1 MKAPRFAWLVAA
13 LSTVLGSCTRSE
25 ATPFPGGGDRVPLSM
40 RLVGDSVW
48 ELSYRNEHGESRLRV
63 RAQIRTL
70 PDSIPFGSATWTLYA
85 VPGYSPR
92 PLLSALANAHGTPDT
107 VTLASPRDSIRLDV
121 ALLAVNAARNSE
133 GAFGRAGTG
142 SWIAAKLFFADDEGE
157 VYLNLN
163 PAREEAE
170 FGVKDPEYGP
180 AVLRELGRVR
190 STSPRESSHER

>member
-1 MKAPRFAWLVAA
+1 VKAPRFARLLVA
-13 LSTVLGSCTRSE
+13 LSMVVGSCTRAE
-25 ATPFPGGGDRVPLSM
+25 PTPFPGGGDRVPLAM

-48 ELSYRNEHGESRLRV
+48 ELSYRTQHGESRLRV
-63 RAQIRTL
+63 RPQIRTV
-70 PDSIPFGSATWTLYA
+70 PDSIPFGAATWTLYA

-92 PLLSALANAHGTPDT
+92 TLLSALATAHETPDT
-107 VTLASPRDSIRLDV
+107 VTLASPRDSLPLDV

-163 PAREEAE
+163 PARNEAE

-180 AVLRELGRVR
+180 VVLRELGRLR
-190 STSPRESSHER
+190 SASSRESSNER